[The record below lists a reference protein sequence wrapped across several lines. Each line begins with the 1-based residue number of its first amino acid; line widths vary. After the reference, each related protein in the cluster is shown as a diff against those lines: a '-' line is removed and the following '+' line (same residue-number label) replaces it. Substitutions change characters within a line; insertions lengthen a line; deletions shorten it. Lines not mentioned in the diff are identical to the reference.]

1 MVVSALVQLAIA
13 GPVGILFGLGY
24 GTAIR
29 VGYEQ
34 VYPALFG
41 DKELPKNTET
51 ILKKLESFYTSVGG
65 LEAHKFGINQGIK
78 NALKAI
84 DADPELVD
92 LIKKNS
98 SLDSQTIT
106 VNLSGTSVQ
115 TQGLGQLVPSSPD
128 DTTVDIPPGLTMG
141 ILSYVKALADAAK
154 NQKLDDYVKLIE
166 MIGLNDDNLYWLVK
180 NTRVNV
186 NIAGHNIVIL
196 WGMLTLEYQKSL
208 IPRFNIINQQKI
220 AEASKSTQK
229 GTSEFTGL
237 LDGTQPIGVKWT
249 KAAGQSQKMEKVRLI
264 NQIRKLKDLIRR
276 FEGTH
281 SQSIIN
287 QSKTYS
293 NYHKSLKFNQQQLA
307 NLLARYRF

>member
-41 DKELPKNTET
+41 DKALPKNTET
-51 ILKKLESFYTSVGG
+51 ILKKLETFYTSVGG

-106 VNLSGTSVQ
+106 VNLSGSSVPTPSLEQ
-115 TQGLGQLVPSSPD
+115 SEPSS
-128 DTTVDIPPGLTMG
+128 VEIPPGLGMSV
-141 ILSYVKALADAAK
+141 LSYVKALADNLK
-154 NQKLDDYVKLIE
+154 KPDSVKYTELIE
-166 MIGLNDDNLYWLVK
+166 RIGLSKLNTFKLV
-180 NTRVNV
+180 RD
-186 NIAGHNIVIL
+186 GHVSVQTGGFTVRIEF
-196 WGMLTLEYQKSL
+196 GMLTL
-208 IPRFNIINQQKI
+208 
-220 AEASKSTQK
+220 ATQK
-229 GTSEFTGL
+229 KYIVIHNAWNEQVQEQKGGGPSSLSGGLTG
-237 LDGTQPIGVKWT
+237 DKKPIGVKWT
-249 KAAGQSQKMEKVRLI
+249 KAAGQSQRMEKQKLI
-264 NQIRKLKDLIRR
+264 NIIRDLKAK
-276 FEGTH
+276 
-281 SQSIIN
+281 IN
-287 QSKTYS
+287 ADPNGQLAPVY
-293 NYHKSLKFNQQQLA
+293 LKRLNGSQQQLV

>member
-106 VNLSGTSVQ
+106 VNLSGTSGL
-115 TQGLGQLVPSSPD
+115 TQDSGQLVPSSLD
-128 DTTVDIPPGLTMG
+128 DTSSTDIPSGLTMS

-154 NQKLDDYVKLIE
+154 LQKFDAYTELISQLRLSDVQ
-166 MIGLNDDNLYWLVK
+166 IYWLVK
-180 NTRVNV
+180 NGSVTRITANHTIKV
-186 NIAGHNIVIL
+186 L
-196 WGMLTLEYQKSL
+196 WGLLTLEV
-208 IPRFNIINQQKI
+208 QQKYI
-220 AEASKSTQK
+220 KIHNIENERLRELARAQGPQ
-229 GTSEFTGL
+229 GTSTGGL
-237 LDGTQPIGVKWT
+237 TGDKQPIGVKWT
-249 KAAGQSQKMEKVRLI
+249 KAAGQSQKLEKASLI
-264 NQIRKLKDLIRR
+264 HLIRVMKKKVSE
-276 FEGTH
+276 FTF
-281 SQSIIN
+281 
-287 QSKTYS
+287 YS
-293 NYHKSLKFNQQQLA
+293 PNQQKNNLA
-307 NLLARYRF
+307 KLNRFQQSLVNLLARYRF